1 MQLIIDTHEEYAPM
15 FRAVAKAVN
24 AKVTTSSDQLNQV
37 MTKASNG
44 VEKGPSIDPGTA
56 KPGEKPSDFFR
67 GTWQKDPAR
76 TAQSIRE
83 AAWKRNG

>member
-1 MQLIIDTHEEYAPM
+1 MQLIIDTNEEYAPM

-24 AKVTTSSDQLNQV
+24 AKVTTGRNKPNRAAAKGDENI
-37 MTKASNG
+37 
-44 VEKGPSIDPGTA
+44 EKEPTIDPGTA
-56 KPGEKPSDFFR
+56 KSGDKPSDFFK
-67 GTWQKDPAR
+67 GAWQKDPTR